1 MSTVRQGEL
10 DLGRMSRRK
19 QTRHEISHLKKQ
31 LDGDAMGGGGGIRQ
45 QPNHYTLDLVT

>member
-1 MSTVRQGEL
+1 MSTVRKGEL

-31 LDGDAMGGGGGIRQ
+31 LDGDAMGGGE
-45 QPNHYTLDLVT
+45 